1 MTPFGRYVA
10 LGATLLAALLLGVA
24 ISWSPPQ
31 PAHAPAP
38 GIQAEPET
46 PAWEPARPAP
56 ETRSIR
62 VDGREVVV
70 GARDRVTLE
79 HQDTITEVGAGSR
92 TDRQAHTVGVGLET
106 SAAEVA
112 QSFRAEQ
119 ARTELDGVG
128 AAAGGGFSY
137 SGEMTGGVRLNAFH
151 AIGAACLLAA
161 LGFVVV
167 PLFLKMPPRWGTA
180 AALAAG
186 GVAFIAIGVSIDRM
200 PWAWAVAG
208 VLVLA
213 GLGFWL
219 FMAIRNG
226 KAAAAV
232 AGEAERERG
241 TVEALVAMVSQLEA
255 PSKAAAKAKLD
266 EILRSWTP
274 AERTAVERA
283 IADAKARL
291 GL

>member
-1 MTPFGRYVA
+1 MTPLGRRLA
-10 LGATLLAALLLGVA
+10 LGAALLAALLLGVA

-137 SGEMTGGVRLNAFH
+137 SGEMTGGTKVNIFT

-167 PLFLKMPPRWGTA
+167 PLFLRMPPRWGTA

-186 GVAFIAIGVSIDRM
+186 GVAFIAIGVSIDQM
-200 PWAWAVAG
+200 PWAWAIGGLLA
-208 VLVLA
+208 LA

-219 FMAIRNG
+219 FMAVRNG
-226 KAAAAV
+226 KLAAAV
-232 AGEAERERG
+232 KVEAERERG
-241 TVEALVAMVSQLEA
+241 TVDALVTTVSMLEPTA
-255 PSKAAAKAKLD
+255 KAAAKAKLD

-274 AERTAVERA
+274 AERTLVERA